1 MYRWVILDTKEQ
13 VEKLTRKVQ
22 AVPSHDLSIE
32 EIVSTVVACAMND
45 VSLEEDFF
53 DYKLALG
60 KRLVKLPLP
69 EVHRIVRAIEKFAS
83 FLFKKI
89 RELHLHSKH
98 GVLWYE
104 FADLFHGSIVLKSIV
119 TMEERL

>member
-22 AVPSHDLSIE
+22 AVPGHDLSIE

-89 RELHLHSKH
+89 RELHLYSKH

-104 FADLFHGSIVLKSIV
+104 FAELFHGSIVLKSIV